1 MRISDWSSDV
11 CSSDLAGG
19 EIIERFFDIS
29 PVPLCVIDGAL
40 RFRMVNE
47 AAASIIGLPAASLTG
62 HPVTN
67 IIPKTKTLLEEC
79 FRCVRNGEP
88 LADQQL
94 AWQGRHYQLIFGV
107 LRDQSFIGLSIAVID
122 VTRRRSEEHTSELQ
136 TLMRISYAGCCLK

>member
-1 MRISDWSSDV
+1 
-11 CSSDLAGG
+11 
-19 EIIERFFDIS
+19 
-29 PVPLCVIDGAL
+29 
-40 RFRMVNE
+40 MVNE

-62 HPVTN
+62 HPATN

-107 LRDQSFIGLSIAVID
+107 LRDQSFIGLTIAVID
-122 VTRRRSEEHTSELQ
+122 VTRRTHIECNLLESRRCLDATTSHDNLTGLPHRRDPEGG
-136 TLMRISYAGCCLK
+136 MKHA

>member
-1 MRISDWSSDV
+1 MQIEIVERVQSKASESGGSV
-11 CSSDLAGG
+11 LRFPGKAGG

-122 VTRRRSEEHTSELQ
+122 VTQIGRATRLNSSH
-136 TLMRISYAGCCLK
+136 

>member
-1 MRISDWSSDV
+1 
-11 CSSDLAGG
+11 
-19 EIIERFFDIS
+19 
-29 PVPLCVIDGAL
+29 
-40 RFRMVNE
+40 MVNE

-94 AWQGRHYQLIFGV
+94 AWQGRPYQLIFGV

-122 VTRRRSEEHTSELQ
+122 VTRRTHIERHLRDSRRRLVATTRNDQDRQSTRLNSSH
-136 TLMRISYAGCCLK
+136 

>member
-1 MRISDWSSDV
+1 MQIEIVERVQSKASESGGSV
-11 CSSDLAGG
+11 LRFPGKAGG

-67 IIPKTKTLLEEC
+67 IIPKTKTL
-79 FRCVRNGEP
+79 
-88 LADQQL
+88 
-94 AWQGRHYQLIFGV
+94 
-107 LRDQSFIGLSIAVID
+107 
-122 VTRRRSEEHTSELQ
+122 RSEERRVGKECVSTCRSRWSPYH
-136 TLMRISYAGCCLK
+136 

>member
-1 MRISDWSSDV
+1 
-11 CSSDLAGG
+11 
-19 EIIERFFDIS
+19 
-29 PVPLCVIDGAL
+29 
-40 RFRMVNE
+40 MVNE

-94 AWQGRHYQLIFGV
+94 AWQGRHYHLIFGV

-122 VTRRRSEEHTSELQ
+122 VTRRPHILRHLLLGRASC
-136 TLMRISYAGCCLK
+136 RARVCPYV